1 MTNLLKKANAI
12 SMKKTA
18 FDYKFMRA
26 GMQILSLPTRK
37 EKILEAFKY
46 DSNTRGG
53 QEVKRRNL

>member
-1 MTNLLKKANAI
+1 
-12 SMKKTA
+12 MKKTA